1 MRAVSALKYKKG
13 VIRTYTDNYGEKLLQ
28 LPTATWLDKN
38 EVESSMTAQRHFG
51 MIAEDFADNDLE
63 IFVTRDANG
72 KIEGLQYD
80 RIAPALIPV
89 IRNLRTKVDNLDRI
103 AKKSI
108 VNTSQGEKAI
118 NAYETAEYYFG
129 DISKANTG
137 TSKRIKILI
146 DPLFL
151 ETINTSIDYHV
162 FVSSYGDGYAWI
174 SEMKEDYFVIES
186 NVPNLPVSYEIKAKR
201 KQYENVRLD
210 KVDVDLKGENK

>member
-1 MRAVSALKYKKG
+1 MRAVSALKYKKD

-51 MIAEDFADNDLE
+51 MIAEDFADNDLD

-72 KIEGLQYD
+72 EIEGLQYD

-89 IRNLRTKVDNLDRI
+89 IRNLKTKVDNLDKI

-108 VNTSQGEKAI
+108 VDTSQGKTAI

-129 DISKANTG
+129 DIAKTNTG
-137 TSKRIKILI
+137 VSRRVKIMI

-151 ETINTSIDYHV
+151 ETINTDIDYHV
-162 FVSSYGDGYAWI
+162 FVSSYSNGYAWV
-174 SEMKEDYFVIES
+174 SEMSHDYFVIES
-186 NVPNLPVSYEIKAKR
+186 NVPNLSVSYEIKAKR

-210 KVDVDLKGENK
+210 KVDVNLTGGTK